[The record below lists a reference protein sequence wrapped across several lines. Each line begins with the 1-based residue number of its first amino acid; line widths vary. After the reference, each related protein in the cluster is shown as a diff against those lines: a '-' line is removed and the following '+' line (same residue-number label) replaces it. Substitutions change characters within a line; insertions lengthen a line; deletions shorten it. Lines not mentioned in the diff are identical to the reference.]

1 MPDSRSDSKR
11 DLAIHSWIS
20 KQLTGLAEAFG
31 EQLTLERVE
40 IYVSALVDIPQD
52 RLQVAFRRALY
63 ERTFFPKVA
72 ELRELSGSS
81 ANDEKTVEAQAAWQ
95 QANEYLRKWGVEKLP
110 VRSEGKWIAPP
121 PLEPRLEYAVRQ
133 IGGLWRL
140 NQVTDETYHF
150 MFRDFCEAY
159 LLAPIAELMA
169 PQLLEQFSVRAL
181 AGQVKELPL
190 GGPEHE
196 LSEDERSRA
205 ESLQPAPTK
214 GTPGLAQSN
223 VQQQNAANGA
233 VLRVSEWSRSEPKEL
248 TAERK
253 EELRQRLAREL
264 AARGI
269 PRRAGG
275 LE

>member
-1 MPDSRSDSKR
+1 
-11 DLAIHSWIS
+11 LAVHSWLS

-63 ERTFFPKVA
+63 ELKFFPKVA

-81 ANDEKTVEAQAAWQ
+81 AEDEKMVEAQAAWQ

-110 VRSEGKWIAPP
+110 IRSEGKWITPP

-150 MFRDFCEAY
+150 IFRDFCDAY
-159 LLAPIAELMA
+159 MLAPVAELMA
-169 PQLLEQFSVRAL
+169 PQLLEQFSVRQL
-181 AGQVKELPL
+181 AGQMKELPL
-190 GGPEHE
+190 TSQHESGPGNLSRTEPLQPLTSE
-196 LSEDERSRA
+196 RAADLSEARA
-205 ESLQPAPTK
+205 HQD
-214 GTPGLAQSN
+214 
-223 VQQQNAANGA
+223 AANYKKLKTEELTPERREE
-233 VLRVSEWSRSEPKEL
+233 LRKKLAKEL
-248 TAERK
+248 TT
-253 EELRQRLAREL
+253 
-264 AARGI
+264 RGV
-269 PRRAGG
+269 PRWASG
-275 LE
+275 LD

>member
-40 IYVSALVDIPQD
+40 IYVSTLVDIPQD

-81 ANDEKTVEAQAAWQ
+81 AKDEQKVEAQAAWE
-95 QANEYLRKWGVEKLP
+95 QANQYLRNWGVDKLP
-110 VRSEGKWIAPP
+110 VRSGGKWITPP

-150 MFRDFCEAY
+150 IFRDFCEAY
-159 LLAPIAELMA
+159 LLAPVAELMA

-181 AGQVKELPL
+181 AGQIKELPL
-190 GGPEHE
+190 ESVQQGTARTEPVKPEPLQRVTTQGKSEQAQSGVKKQDAPNAIGG
-196 LSEDERSRA
+196 ERSPVQ
-205 ESLQPAPTK
+205 LQ
-214 GTPGLAQSN
+214 
-223 VQQQNAANGA
+223 
-233 VLRVSEWSRSEPKEL
+233 EL
-248 TAERK
+248 TPERK
-253 EELRQRLAREL
+253 EELRQKLAEEL
-264 AARGI
+264 SARGI
-269 PRRAGG
+269 PGWAGG
-275 LE
+275 IG

>member
-1 MPDSRSDSKR
+1 
-11 DLAIHSWIS
+11 LAIHSWIS

-81 ANDEKTVEAQAAWQ
+81 VDDEKTVEAQAAWQ
-95 QANEYLRKWGVEKLP
+95 HANEYLRKWGVEKLP
-110 VRSEGKWIAPP
+110 VRSGGKWITPP

-159 LLAPIAELMA
+159 MLAPVAELMA

-181 AGQVKELPL
+181 AGQMKELPL
-190 GGPEHE
+190 VSAQHNPADAEP
-196 LSEDERSRA
+196 SRA
-205 ESLQPAPTK
+205 EPLQPAATK
-214 GTPGLAQSN
+214 GPPGLVHSSP
-223 VQQQNAANGA
+223 QQQGA
-233 VLRVSEWSRSEPKEL
+233 TDGRVLRMGEQLRSKLEEL
-248 TAERK
+248 TPERK
-253 EELRQRLAREL
+253 QELRQKLAREL
-264 AARGI
+264 STRGI
-269 PRRAGG
+269 PRQAGG